1 SGLSCQ
7 LFDEGDE
14 AGGGV
19 GLPLGQCIARHG
31 LGGFGVAEDR
41 GDVARQRDGVKQLFR
56 DHHGGIGLGQPAG
69 IGGLVVSGGRGIGD
83 QDGGA
88 ADDGDVGDR
97 GGAGARDDQLRLGQA
112 AGDVGEEGG

>member
-1 SGLSCQ
+1 MRTSAMPDMPMPPMPTKWMGPSSSGSLVAAFMSGLSCQ

-41 GDVARQRDGVKQLFR
+41 GDVARQRGGVKQLFR

-69 IGGLVVSGGRGIGD
+69 IGGLVVAGGRG
-83 QDGGA
+83 
-88 ADDGDVGDR
+88 
-97 GGAGARDDQLRLGQA
+97 
-112 AGDVGEEGG
+112 